1 MLEDIERFR
10 ILDSKDI
17 ISLQST
23 CTMGK
28 SLYAT
33 VRIIK
38 LAIYAPNKKEY
49 SRPLFY
55 IDTYGLV
62 SSSSHTFNLKLSR
75 KFFEKY
81 ATELPANKLSH
92 IRTLIER
99 KDEIRKEFLDDINAK
114 LYPKSPV
121 HVVFSELKCGDRM
134 IEFMNEIGDQGWD
147 TSGQLPS
154 TNDGPTYV
162 TMMRKRIP

>member
-1 MLEDIERFR
+1 
-10 ILDSKDI
+10 
-17 ISLQST
+17 
-23 CTMGK
+23 MGK

-33 VRIIK
+33 VGVIK
-38 LAIYAPNKKEY
+38 LVISAPNKKKY
-49 SRPLFY
+49 PHPIFY

-62 SSSSHTFNLKLSR
+62 SSSSHRFNFKLSR

-81 ATELPANKLSH
+81 ANEPQIANKLSL
-92 IRTLIER
+92 IGRLIESN
-99 KDEIRKEFLDDINAK
+99 DEIRKEFLDEINAN
-114 LYPKSPV
+114 LYPKSSV
-121 HVVFSELKCGDRM
+121 HVVFSELKCTGRM

-154 TNDGPTYV
+154 THDGPTYV

>member
-1 MLEDIERFR
+1 
-10 ILDSKDI
+10 
-17 ISLQST
+17 
-23 CTMGK
+23 MGK

-33 VRIIK
+33 VSVIR
-38 LAIYAPNKKEY
+38 LNFYGPNKKEH
-49 SRPLFY
+49 PGVIFE

-62 SSSSHTFNLKLSR
+62 SSSNFSFNFKLSR

-81 ATELPANKLSH
+81 VKSLPGNYRYAVKNKIDSD
-92 IRTLIER
+92 
-99 KDEIRKEFLDDINAK
+99 DEIRKEFLDEINAN
-114 LYPKSPV
+114 LYPKSSV
-121 HVVFSELKCGDRM
+121 HVVFSELKWMDRM

>member
-1 MLEDIERFR
+1 
-10 ILDSKDI
+10 
-17 ISLQST
+17 
-23 CTMGK
+23 MGK

-33 VRIIK
+33 VRVIK
-38 LAIYAPNKKEY
+38 LVISAPNKKKY
-49 SRPLFY
+49 PHPLFY
-55 IDTYGLV
+55 MDTYGLV
-62 SSSSHTFNLKLSR
+62 SSSSHRFNFKLSR

-81 ATELPANKLSH
+81 ANEPQIANKLSL
-92 IRTLIER
+92 IGRLIESN
-99 KDEIRKEFLDDINAK
+99 DEIRKEFLDDINAN
-114 LYPKSPV
+114 LYPKSSV
-121 HVVFSELKCGDRM
+121 HVVFSELKCSDRM

>member
-1 MLEDIERFR
+1 M
-10 ILDSKDI
+10 
-17 ISLQST
+17 T
-23 CTMGK
+23 K

-33 VRIIK
+33 VRIVQ
-38 LAIYAPNKKEY
+38 LAIYAPNKKKY
-49 SRPLFY
+49 PHPLFY

-62 SSSSHTFNLKLSR
+62 SSSSHRFNFKLSR

-81 ATELPANKLSH
+81 ATELPRIGQTWSIMGN
-92 IRTLIER
+92 LIVR
-99 KDEIRKEFLDDINAK
+99 NDEIRKEFLDEINAK
-114 LYPKSPV
+114 LYPKSSV
-121 HVVFSELKCGDRM
+121 HVVFSELKKEDRM

>member
-1 MLEDIERFR
+1 
-10 ILDSKDI
+10 
-17 ISLQST
+17 
-23 CTMGK
+23 MGK

-33 VRIIK
+33 VGIINI
-38 LAIYAPNKKEY
+38 AIYAPNKEKY
-49 SRPLFY
+49 PAPIFHV
-55 IDTYGLV
+55 DTYGLV
-62 SSSSHTFNLKLSR
+62 SSSSHNFYFKVSR

-81 ATELPANKLSH
+81 VEKLANELSSGQLSH
-92 IRTLIER
+92 NIKSLIER
-99 KDEIRKEFLDDINAK
+99 NDEIRKEFLDGINAN
-114 LYPKSPV
+114 LYPKSSV
-121 HVVFSELKCGDRM
+121 HVVFSELKRHGRM

>member
-1 MLEDIERFR
+1 
-10 ILDSKDI
+10 
-17 ISLQST
+17 
-23 CTMGK
+23 MGK

-33 VRIIK
+33 VRVIK
-38 LAIYAPNKKEY
+38 LVISAPNKKKY
-49 SRPLFY
+49 PRPLFY

-62 SSSSHTFNLKLSR
+62 SSSSDRFNFKLSR

-81 ATELPANKLSH
+81 ANELPANKLSL
-92 IRTLIER
+92 IGRLIESN
-99 KDEIRKEFLDDINAK
+99 DEIRKEFLDEINAN
-114 LYPKSPV
+114 LYPKSSV
-121 HVVFSELKCGDRM
+121 HVVFSELKCDRM

-154 TNDGPTYV
+154 SHDGPTYV

>member
-1 MLEDIERFR
+1 
-10 ILDSKDI
+10 
-17 ISLQST
+17 
-23 CTMGK
+23 MGK

-33 VRIIK
+33 VRIVK
-38 LAIYAPNKKEY
+38 LAIYAPNKKKY
-49 SRPLFY
+49 PKPLFY
-55 IDTYGLV
+55 IRTLGLV
-62 SSSSHTFNLKLSR
+62 SSSSHTFNFKLSR

-81 ATELPANKLSH
+81 ATELPRVGNKWSVMGNV
-92 IRTLIER
+92 IVRN
-99 KDEIRKEFLDDINAK
+99 DEFRKEFLDDIN
-114 LYPKSPV
+114 PKSPV
-121 HVVFSELKCGDRM
+121 HVVFSELNEDRM

>member
-1 MLEDIERFR
+1 
-10 ILDSKDI
+10 
-17 ISLQST
+17 
-23 CTMGK
+23 MGK

-38 LAIYAPNKKEY
+38 LAIWAPNKKEY
-49 SRPLFY
+49 PASLFY

-62 SSSSHTFNLKLSR
+62 SSSSHPFNFKLSR

-81 ATELPANKLSH
+81 VEKDANEHTNLSH

-99 KDEIRKEFLDDINAK
+99 NDEIRKEFLDDINAN
-114 LYPKSPV
+114 LYPKSSV
-121 HVVFSELKCGDRM
+121 HVVFSELKCNGRM

>member
-1 MLEDIERFR
+1 M
-10 ILDSKDI
+10 
-17 ISLQST
+17 T
-23 CTMGK
+23 K

-33 VRIIK
+33 VRIVQ
-38 LAIYAPNKKEY
+38 LAIYAPNKKKY
-49 SRPLFY
+49 PHPLFY

-62 SSSSHTFNLKLSR
+62 SSSSHRFNFKLSR

-81 ATELPANKLSH
+81 ANEPQIANKLSL
-92 IRTLIER
+92 IGRLIESN
-99 KDEIRKEFLDDINAK
+99 DEIRKEFLDDINAN
-114 LYPKSPV
+114 LYPKSSV
-121 HVVFSELKCGDRM
+121 HVVFSELECDRM